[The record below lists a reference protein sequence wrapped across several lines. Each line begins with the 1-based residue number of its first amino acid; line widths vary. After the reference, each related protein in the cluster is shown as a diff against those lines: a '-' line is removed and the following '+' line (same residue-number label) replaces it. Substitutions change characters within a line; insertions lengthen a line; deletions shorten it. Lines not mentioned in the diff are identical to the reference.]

1 MSDKTKPE
9 DRQEDIKAK
18 IRKYGKNWKEHITS
32 GVIKNKPKGSTIST
46 TSKWITKKEKPKSWI
61 TKKEKPKSW
70 ITKKS
75 PNNPKLKGGYD
86 PDKQQDPKTWEKL
99 KKPEE
104 YKAGGR
110 TGLKH
115 GGSVGAAKRGHGAE
129 IK

>member
-46 TSKWITKKEKPKSWI
+46 TSKWI